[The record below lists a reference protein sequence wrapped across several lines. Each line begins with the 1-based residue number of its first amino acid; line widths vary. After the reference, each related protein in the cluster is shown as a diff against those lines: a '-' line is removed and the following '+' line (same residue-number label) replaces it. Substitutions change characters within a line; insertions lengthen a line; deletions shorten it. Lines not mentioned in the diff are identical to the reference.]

1 MSSEDRSP
9 GRIRKACGIHFEMHQ
24 LRDTYASILIQSG
37 IGDAEL
43 TLWLGHRST
52 RTTIRRYGKLF
63 EKRKEALASK
73 ANELLASL

>member
-1 MSSEDRSP
+1 MSDDRNL
-9 GRIRKACGIHFEMHQ
+9 GRIRKASGIHFEMHQ

-52 RTTIRRYGKLF
+52 QTTIRRYGKLF
-63 EKRKEALASK
+63 EKRKAALAPK
-73 ANELLASL
+73 ANALLASL